1 MNFARFAAGLVAIAG
16 VCSIVVLSNGT
27 AEAQQPVGAA
37 VSQPPAAPR
46 EFRGAWLP
54 TVYNLGWPSKQ
65 GLSSQ
70 QQQQEMITLLD
81 SAKSMNLNAI
91 FFQVRPAGD
100 AMYDSKLEPWSEF
113 LTGQQGQPPQPYYD
127 PLSFAIQEAH
137 KRGIQLHAWINPYRV
152 GTKHGVSYAPTS
164 PVNTMPHAAKK
175 LDKLTWLDPAEP
187 QVQAHVLAVVRDIVT
202 RYDVDGV
209 HIDDY
214 FYPYQSEMKNTNGD
228 FPDQDSWQ
236 RYQASGGN
244 MDKGDWRRHH
254 VDELMRLT
262 YQTIKEIRPRVYFS
276 TAPFGIWRPGHPE
289 GISGMD
295 AYSTIYGDARKW
307 LREGWQDFAA
317 PQLYWDL
324 SKEKQSFP
332 KLLAWWNE
340 QNVKGRHVWPG
351 ISVSGVG
358 SNFPSSDVLKRL
370 QITRDQQKDRSGVIF
385 YAFKPLHIDQG
396 KIATELKA
404 GPFSTPSLVPASPW
418 MDNQPPAPP
427 RSGFSQDPQGGG
439 LVLQWARPAEED
451 AFLIAIYAMI
461 NGQWQFTT
469 VPAISSGYRFPANAQ
484 PSAVF
489 VSTVDRTG
497 NESQRVAVG
506 AGAQ

>member
-1 MNFARFAAGLVAIAG
+1 MKFVHSAVCGLAAVGLCASLLQGVAH
-16 VCSIVVLSNGT
+16 
-27 AEAQQPVGAA
+27 AQQPTAA
-37 VSQPPAAPR
+37 TTMQPPAAPR
-46 EFRGAWLP
+46 EFRGAWVP

-70 QQQQEMITLLD
+70 QQQQEMIELLD
-81 SAKSMNLNAI
+81 SAKGMNLNAI
-91 FFQVRPAGD
+91 FLQVRPAGD
-100 AMYDSKLEPWSEF
+100 ALYDSKLEPWTEF
-113 LTGQQGQPPQPYYD
+113 LSGRQGQPPQPYYD
-127 PLSFAIQEAH
+127 PLTFAVEEAH

-152 GTKHGVSYAPTS
+152 GIKLDAQFAPTS
-164 PVNTMPHAAKK
+164 PVNTMPNAAKR
-175 LDKLTWLDPAEP
+175 LDKLIWLDPAEP

-202 RYDVDGV
+202 RYDVDGI

-214 FYPYQSEMKNTNGD
+214 FYPYQSEMKSTNGD
-228 FPDQDSWQ
+228 FPDQETWQ
-236 RYQASGGN
+236 RFQASGGT

-262 YQTIKEIRPRVYFS
+262 YQTIKQIRPRVYFS

-307 LREGWQDFAA
+307 LHEGWQDFAS

-324 SKEKQSFP
+324 SKEKQSYP

-340 QNVKGRHVWPG
+340 QNLKGRHVWPG

-358 SNFPSSDVLKRL
+358 SGFPADDVIKRI
-370 QITRDQQKDRSGVIF
+370 QITRDQQPNRAGVVF
-385 YAFKPLHIDQG
+385 YAFKPLHINQG
-396 KIATELKA
+396 QITSQLKA
-404 GPFSTPSLVPASPW
+404 GLFAAPSLVPPSPW
-418 MDNQPPAPP
+418 MDNQAPAAP
-427 RSGFSQDPQGGG
+427 RAALARDPETGG
-439 LVLQWARPAEED
+439 LALQWARPAEED
-451 AFLIAIYAMI
+451 AFLVGIYALI

-469 VPAISSGYRFPANAQ
+469 VPSVSSGYRFGANAA
-484 PSAVF
+484 PTALF
-489 VSTVDRTG
+489 VSMVDRTG
-497 NESQRVAVG
+497 NESQRVPVT